1 MKLQSSIVAITLA
14 LCFLAT
20 TGNAA
25 RISMSQVASYWKRAG
40 GSTSSC
46 PTAVAV
52 AWAESRGD
60 TKAKGYNSNS
70 VDRGLWQINSYWH
83 RDVSDSC
90 AFDAAC
96 NAKAAV
102 RISSGGSR
110 WSPWATYNDGL
121 HHRWMNDARRAC
133 GSYDEAEEGIGED
146 GWKVGINY
154 KITWDQAERERK
166 PLSLLREKVRSSNLV
181 NRMDEEIGGGKV
193 YGEYNK
199 GPVKVGGEW
208 NFDEDQENVG
218 GGKIYGEYNK
228 GPVKVGGEWNFDE
241 AQENVGGEWNFD
253 IGGPARCTNGQF
265 KQWLVYLTG
274 QAGAACTRPFFNA
287 CCSGCRPSK
296 DMTKCYADCW
306 NNKKANL
313 NIPDICYE
321 GRDPT
326 DRSGKTPTFQG
337 GRMMSRM
344 RWNQQLAQCDA
355 VGMSRCRWT
364 GN

>member
-1 MKLQSSIVAITLA
+1 MKVQSSIVAIALA
-14 LCFLAT
+14 FCFLAA
-20 TGNAA
+20 TGSAA

-40 GSTSSC
+40 GSSSSC

-90 AFDAAC
+90 AYDAAC

-102 RISSGGSR
+102 RISSGGSK

-133 GSYDEAEEGIGED
+133 GSFDEAEEGVGQD
-146 GWKVGINY
+146 GYTVGIKY
-154 KITWDQAERERK
+154 KITWDQAEPERK

-181 NRMDEEIGGGKV
+181 NREMDTEEVGGGRI

-208 NFDEDQENVG
+208 DFDEAEQNVG

-228 GPVKVGGEWNFDE
+228 GPVKVGGEWDFDE
-241 AQENVGGEWNFD
+241 AEQNVGGLSVYGEYNKGPVKVGGEWDFD
-253 IGGPARCTNGQF
+253 EAEQNVGGFSAYGEYQ
-265 KQWLVYLTG
+265 
-274 QAGAACTRPFFNA
+274 
-287 CCSGCRPSK
+287 
-296 DMTKCYADCW
+296 
-306 NNKKANL
+306 KAL
-313 NIPDICYE
+313 
-321 GRDPT
+321 
-326 DRSGKTPTFQG
+326 
-337 GRMMSRM
+337 
-344 RWNQQLAQCDA
+344 
-355 VGMSRCRWT
+355 
-364 GN
+364 

>member
-1 MKLQSSIVAITLA
+1 MKLQSSIVAIALA
-14 LCFLAT
+14 LCFLAA

-70 VDRGLWQINSYWH
+70 VDRGLWQINNYWH

-133 GSYDEAEEGIGED
+133 GSYDEAEEGIGQD
-146 GWKVGINY
+146 GYTVGIKY
-154 KITWDQAERERK
+154 KITWDQAEPERK

-199 GPVKVGGEW
+199 GPAKVGGEW
-208 NFDEDQENVG
+208 NFDEAEQNVG

-228 GPVKVGGEWNFDE
+228 GPVKVGGEWDFDE
-241 AQENVGGEWNFD
+241 EGDSADEKKKEGC
-253 IGGPARCTNGQF
+253 I
-265 KQWLVYLTG
+265 L
-274 QAGAACTRPFFNA
+274 FFRLS
-287 CCSGCRPSK
+287 C
-296 DMTKCYADCW
+296 
-306 NNKKANL
+306 
-313 NIPDICYE
+313 
-321 GRDPT
+321 
-326 DRSGKTPTFQG
+326 
-337 GRMMSRM
+337 
-344 RWNQQLAQCDA
+344 
-355 VGMSRCRWT
+355 
-364 GN
+364 

>member
-1 MKLQSSIVAITLA
+1 MKLQSSIVAIALA
-14 LCFLAT
+14 LCFLAA

-70 VDRGLWQINSYWH
+70 VDRGLWQINNYWH

-133 GSYDEAEEGIGED
+133 GSYDEAEEGIGQD
-146 GWKVGINY
+146 GYTVGIKY
-154 KITWDQAERERK
+154 KITWDQAEPERK

-193 YGEYNK
+193 
-199 GPVKVGGEW
+199 
-208 NFDEDQENVG
+208 
-218 GGKIYGEYNK
+218 YGEYNK

-313 NIPDICYE
+313 NAIIT
-321 GRDPT
+321 R
-326 DRSGKTPTFQG
+326 K
-337 GRMMSRM
+337 
-344 RWNQQLAQCDA
+344 
-355 VGMSRCRWT
+355 
-364 GN
+364 